1 MPAEVHTIVITGAS
15 SGVGLALLHAF
26 LGGGHRVIAVAREGE
41 RLQALRGM
49 FPQVVTVAC
58 DLSQQ
63 HQVEALAE
71 QLIAMRPAVS
81 TLIHCAGV
89 QTTAH
94 LCDEDFDYDSIARE
108 TTINFLAP
116 VWLSY
121 LMLDHLLAE
130 RARGAQARIVC
141 VGSGLALQPKTD
153 SAVYCASKA
162 ALRAF
167 THSLRGQLAPHGVRV
182 VEVVLPLVDTPMTAG
197 RGRNKLSAARAAHEI
212 VAGLARGRDTVHVGK
227 ARWLP
232 LLMRL
237 SPALVRRIMNRA

>member
-1 MPAEVHTIVITGAS
+1 MSAASHTIVITGAS
-15 SGVGLALLHAF
+15 SGIGLALLHEF
-26 LGGGHRVIAVAREGE
+26 LASGHRVLAVARDSA
-41 RLQALRGM
+41 RLQALRELS
-49 FPQVVTVAC
+49 PQLSTLAC

-63 HQVEALAE
+63 REVETLAE
-71 QLIAMRPAVS
+71 QLIAMRPPVS

-89 QTTAH
+89 QYTAH
-94 LCDEDFDYDSIARE
+94 LCDEGFDYDSIARE

-121 LMLDHLLAE
+121 LMLDHLQAQ
-130 RARGAQARIVC
+130 GAQARIVFI
-141 VGSGLALQPKTD
+141 GSGLALQPKTA

-162 ALRAF
+162 ALRSFAQ
-167 THSLRGQLAPHGVRV
+167 SLRGQLAPHGVHV
-182 VEVVLPLVDTPMTAG
+182 VDVTLPLVDTPMTAG
-197 RGRNKLSAARAAHEI
+197 RGRNKLSATQAARQI
-212 VAGLARGRDTVHVGK
+212 FDGLASERHELYVGK